1 LNNIA
6 EHNPFSLRERDIW
19 VFGGAGHLGR
29 ALVELLCRS
38 GARVLCA
45 DLENRAE
52 AFIQE
57 TGLASTA
64 TPLACDVGDIPAML
78 RSVQAQIAKR
88 GVPDGLINLTF
99 ASTSKRLE
107 DVTESEFD
115 AVCHGGL
122 TAAFS
127 LVREVGTAMT
137 KSGRGSIVLF
147 SSMYG
152 IISPDPAAY
161 QAPMNKNPI
170 EYGVAKAGLI
180 QMTKYLAVHWGAKNV
195 RVNCISPG
203 PFPRPSVQQQHPEF
217 IQRLAAKSPLGRIG
231 QPAEIAGAAAF
242 LLSDAA
248 SYVTGHNLVV
258 DGGWTAW

>member
-1 LNNIA
+1 MSD
-6 EHNPFSLRERDIW
+6 PFSLPERDIW

-29 ALVELLCRS
+29 AIVELLCRS

-52 AFIQE
+52 VFIQE
-57 TGLASTA
+57 AGLAPA
-64 TPLACDVGDIPAML
+64 VTPLACDIGDIPRL
-78 RSVQAQIAKR
+78 QQSVQAQIAQR
-88 GVPDGLINLTF
+88 GVPHGLLNLTF
-99 ASTSKRLE
+99 ASTSKPLE
-107 DVTESEFD
+107 DLTESEFD

-127 LVREVGTAMT
+127 LAREVGTAMA

-152 IISPDPAAY
+152 IVSPDPKAY
-161 QAPMNKNPI
+161 QPPMSKNPV

-180 QMTKYLAVHWGAKNV
+180 QLTKYLAVHWGPRNV

-203 PFPRPSVQQQHPEF
+203 PFPRPSVQRDHPDF
-217 IQRLAAKSPLGRIG
+217 IQRLADKTPLGRIG
-231 QPAEIAGAAAF
+231 QPKEIAGAALF